1 MIPSILHVSPRSLSL
16 GRLSSLTCQRWP
28 TVTDV
33 PIAQC
38 FGLTWGIPLS
48 EPRLPLTR
56 PHRMARGHLA
66 SWRLAPSTVDSS
78 SRCRGR
84 NRPVLWSPPSLQEF
98 TAQVGGHLDRCWE
111 QKSGS
116 ADRVCVCGWVLLRI
130 TFPQPEGDQVDYS
143 KTCLKG
149 APFLAEA
156 FILDSE
162 WEETR
167 ATGRPAG

>member
-1 MIPSILHVSPRSLSL
+1 M
-16 GRLSSLTCQRWP
+16 
-28 TVTDV
+28 
-33 PIAQC
+33 
-38 FGLTWGIPLS
+38 
-48 EPRLPLTR
+48 
-56 PHRMARGHLA
+56 
-66 SWRLAPSTVDSS
+66 
-78 SRCRGR
+78 
-84 NRPVLWSPPSLQEF
+84 LWSPPSLQEF

-156 FILDSE
+156 FVLDSE

-167 ATGRPAG
+167 ATGRPAGWGDDLGQGKCAKDHKEHGSPAWDLGPMRSLSQPLCSHLSNGMVVGCHGFMSVH